1 MDNFYFRDYHFLTLQ
16 FVSKSGCLGDLEF
29 SHSQIMYQ
37 EMTELLDV
45 GALKKRKNNQ
55 TNWHLLSPP
64 HPSSCVAQDVIS

>member
-1 MDNFYFRDYHFLTLQ
+1 MDDFYCRNYYFLPLQ

-37 EMTELLDV
+37 EMAELLDV

-55 TNWHLLSPP
+55 TNWDLLWLP
-64 HPSSCVAQDVIS
+64 HPSSCVAHDVIS